1 MHNRVRCTKSIFKY
15 SFCMCYVDPHYSN
28 LQSIEY
34 LHLTSTFKS
43 KARALTSHVFI
54 RRCCTNTDSI
64 YGVHFSK
71 LTNALC
77 FPSTGKMFS
86 TLLLLLDDMLQ
97 VEARKQ
103 LFSEVGA
110 NFVTFRKVFFL

>member
-1 MHNRVRCTKSIFKY
+1 MMYKKHLRVFFERY
-15 SFCMCYVDPHYSN
+15 ADPRYSN

-54 RRCCTNTDSI
+54 QRCCTNTDSI

-71 LTNALC
+71 LINALC
-77 FPSTGKMFS
+77 FPSVEKMFS
-86 TLLLLLDDMLQ
+86 RLLLLLLDDVLQ
-97 VEARKQ
+97 VEAGKQ

-110 NFVTFRKVFFL
+110 NVVIFRKVFFS